1 MTSKP
6 ILMQWL
12 IALGFAL
19 ALSACGGN
27 ATVPENHFYRLEVPA
42 PTFKAA
48 KALDGVLEVDR
59 LLATGSLSQRSIVYR
74 QTDNPH
80 QLKAYHYHFWNEA
93 PGELLQAELVGYL
106 RAVGIAEKVMTPEMR
121 ARPTH
126 AVTGRVVKLERIVGG
141 APAAAIEMNL
151 VLRRVADNHVLV
163 SKTYARD
170 VTPKDDTL
178 TALVQALSLA
188 AGDIFK
194 TFAEDVARAR

>member
-1 MTSKP
+1 MTSRP

-12 IALGFAL
+12 IALGFVL

-27 ATVPENHFYRLEVPA
+27 ATVPENHFYRLEVAAPA
-42 PTFKAA
+42 AKAA
-48 KALDGVLEVDR
+48 KPLEGVLEVDR
-59 LLATGSLSQRSIVYR
+59 LLATGSLSQRAIVYR
-74 QTDNPH
+74 QADNPH

-106 RAVGIAEKVMTPEMR
+106 RAAGIAEKVMTPEMR

-141 APAAAIEMNL
+141 APAAVIEVNL

-170 VTPKDDTL
+170 VTPRDDSL
-178 TALVQALSLA
+178 TALVQSLSLA
-188 AGDIFK
+188 AGDIFQ
-194 TFAEDVARAR
+194 TFAEDIARAR

>member
-126 AVTGRVVKLERIVGG
+126 AVTGRVVKLRSITTS
-141 APAAAIEMNL
+141 ASAKP
-151 VLRRVADNHVLV
+151 
-163 SKTYARD
+163 
-170 VTPKDDTL
+170 
-178 TALVQALSLA
+178 LSMSPSLC
-188 AGDIFK
+188 
-194 TFAEDVARAR
+194 